1 LRREYPSQ
9 PLPGVGA
16 VIVRGS
22 HVLLVKR
29 EEEPSKGLWSIP
41 GGLVEL
47 GESVEDACRREVK
60 EETGIDIQIE
70 KLLDVASSIIRDG
83 QGRIRFHYVLT
94 FFLARP
100 LTIAAAPHSDVS
112 EVRWVRLDEL
122 QSYQM
127 AKAARDL
134 LPRVGAAKQ

>member
-1 LRREYPSQ
+1 M
-9 PLPGVGA
+9 
-16 VIVRGS
+16 
-22 HVLLVKR
+22 
-29 EEEPSKGLWSIP
+29 
-41 GGLVEL
+41 
-47 GESVEDACRREVK
+47 EDACKREVI

-70 KLLDVASSIIRDG
+70 RLLDVASSIIRDG

-112 EVRWVRLDEL
+112 EVRWVRFDEL
-122 QSYQM
+122 QSYPM

-134 LPRVGAAKQ
+134 LLRVGAAK